1 VLCLTA
7 TAKPEV
13 VRDIRDHFQTRLGV
27 DLMLLD
33 GGAVRTN
40 LSFAVLPTQKA
51 TKLTDILSAIEA
63 NLPPE
68 GASGAVVYCATR
80 GATEKVAEFL
90 KGQGL
95 AADFFHA
102 GLPPDRKRDVQEAF
116 RTGQLRVIAATN
128 AFGMGI
134 DKPDIRLVV
143 HGDIPGS
150 LGELPARGRPRRPG
164 PRARQLRAAVQPR
177 GCGAAIL
184 AVGPLA
190 SGPA

>member
-1 VLCLTA
+1 
-7 TAKPEV
+7 
-13 VRDIRDHFQTRLGV
+13 V

-33 GGAVRTN
+33 GGRGAHQP
-40 LSFAVLPTQKA
+40 VLRGAAHAEGA
-51 TKLTDILSAIEA
+51 TKLTDILTAIEA

-150 LGELPARGRPRRPG
+150 LENYLQEAGRAG
-164 PRARQLRAAVQPR
+164 GIGARQLRAAVQPR
-177 GCGAAIL
+177 GCGTAIL